1 MKYQCVISTW
11 NTLFQD
17 YDTKKMVWEEEVRA
31 KRRELGLDDVNNKNS
46 QKNDEIIK
54 RNLEKTIERK
64 MKQLETQGK
73 N

>member
-1 MKYQCVISTW
+1 
-11 NTLFQD
+11 
-17 YDTKKMVWEEEVRA
+17 MVWEEEVRA

>member
-1 MKYQCVISTW
+1 MCNIHLERLK
-11 NTLFQD
+11 FQD

-64 MKQLETQGK
+64 MKLLETQGK

>member
-1 MKYQCVISTW
+1 
-11 NTLFQD
+11 
-17 YDTKKMVWEEEVRA
+17 MVWEEEVRA

-73 N
+73 NYVYSTSRLVKDI

>member
-1 MKYQCVISTW
+1 
-11 NTLFQD
+11 
-17 YDTKKMVWEEEVRA
+17 MVWEEEVRA

-64 MKQLETQGK
+64 MKHLETQGK
-73 N
+73 NQVNSTSRLVKDI